1 MPTWIRQARARS
13 LQLPG
18 RVLRL
23 RAVPGSLI
31 CSPPLVNGGYF
42 AEHRHELRLMLEVLE
57 GSCPFAFSP
66 RHVLGHLVLPS
77 EVDPRV
83 QPWQEQLHSH
93 VIDAGDL
100 QG

>member
-13 LQLPG
+13 LQVPG
-18 RVLRL
+18 RVLKL
-23 RAVPGSLI
+23 LEESGALI
-31 CSPPLVNGGYF
+31 CSPPLADGGYF

-66 RHVLGHLVLPS
+66 RHVLGQLVLPS

-83 QPWQEQLHSH
+83 LARQEQLDAH